1 MTKKQTKKTGKARK
15 TTKAAPAAAAPKPA
29 RTRERDPRL
38 PAAGTTIVRPYKDR
52 ELRVK
57 VLEQGFEFEGRPYRS
72 LSAIASEILGCSA
85 NGFLFFK
92 LTSAPPATPKA
103 AKPKTKRD
111 APKDDAA
118 EPAPVA
124 ASATA

>member
-1 MTKKQTKKTGKARK
+1 MKKKQTKNAGKTRKAPK
-15 TTKAAPAAAAPKPA
+15 SAAPAVAPKPA

-38 PAAGTTIVRPYKDR
+38 PAAGTTILRPYKDR

-85 NGFLFFK
+85 NGFLFFR
-92 LTSAPPATPKA
+92 LTGRPAAPKTSKPKGKPAAAKGGATEPAT
-103 AKPKTKRD
+103 
-111 APKDDAA
+111 AA
-118 EPAPVA
+118 E
-124 ASATA
+124 SATA